1 MLTSYAKSIDVLNQ
15 LITSLQGGML
25 VVSIILV
32 MMALLFW
39 IGGRTH
45 DETGILLAIGKSKAI
60 IIVSTQ

>member
-1 MLTSYAKSIDVLNQ
+1 
-15 LITSLQGGML
+15 ML

-39 IGGRTH
+39 IGGRNH
-45 DETGILLAIGKSKAI
+45 ETGILLAIGKSKAI

>member
-1 MLTSYAKSIDVLNQ
+1 
-15 LITSLQGGML
+15 ML

>member
-45 DETGILLAIGKSKAI
+45 ETGILLAIGKSKAI